1 MLPVNSEVLQLQSGF
16 TALALVLC
24 LALLELGEGHGLDGV
39 ENLVLTA
46 GHRPKEF
53 NLDLSLD
60 LVLAEVRRAYLHL
73 VPLEG
78 TAFGA
83 LDLRL
88 VDGGVLTR
96 GQIPVNDEE
105 AKRTI
110 RQRGHRVEHDNLSI
124 RSRRL
129 FLSTD
134 DHVPILTR
142 SSLLIDQGFRHNL
155 IPGCDHLVHLE
166 FKRANEVL
174 CAQVF
179 LIFIIVRIIHFHLE
193 HLLLF
198 KVKIDHNLGDELR
211 VQIVMDDLCLADFLP
226 HVAHLLEQDAERI

>member
-1 MLPVNSEVLQLQSGF
+1 MLPVHPEVLQLQSGLA
-16 TALALVLC
+16 ALALVLC
-24 LALLELGEGHGLDGV
+24 LALLELGERHGLDSV

-53 NLDLSLD
+53 YLDFSLD

-73 VPLEG
+73 VPLEC
-78 TAFGA
+78 TAFRA

-88 VDGGVLTR
+88 VDGRVLAR
-96 GQIPVNDEE
+96 GQIPVNDEKAE
-105 AKRTI
+105 RTI
-110 RQRGHRVEHDNLSI
+110 RQRGDRVEHNDLSI

-129 FLSTD
+129 FLGTD
-134 DHVPILTR
+134 DHIPILAR
-142 SSLLIDQGFRHNL
+142 ASLLIDQGFRHNL

-166 FKRANEVL
+166 FKCANEVL

-179 LIFIIVRIIHFHLE
+179 LIFIVVRIIHFHLE

-211 VQIVMDDLCLADFLP
+211 VQIVMDDLGLADFLP
-226 HVAHLLEQDAERI
+226 HVTNLLEKDTERI